1 MQNVIVIVCTIIGLF
16 IGRRGAQTFPWK
28 EKPSMWKLVCLML
41 LYVVVGGGLGIMA
54 GGWLAGQLA

>member
-16 IGRRGAQTFPWK
+16 IGSRGAQTFPWK

-41 LYVVVGGGLGIMA
+41 LYVVVGGGLGFIS